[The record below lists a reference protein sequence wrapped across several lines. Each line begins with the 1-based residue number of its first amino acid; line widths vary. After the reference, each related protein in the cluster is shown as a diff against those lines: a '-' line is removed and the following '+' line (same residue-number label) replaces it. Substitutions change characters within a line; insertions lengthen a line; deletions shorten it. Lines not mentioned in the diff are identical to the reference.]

1 MTPRE
6 PLFEP
11 CPHHTPNAGGSVA
24 SELHG
29 VCIFCWRDWWAE
41 SRARWAEVEAENE
54 RLRGAL
60 RPLALVGDLDFGRV
74 SADVRLYSR
83 RSYTRER
90 GDEEVCITVADA
102 RRARAALSPVKP

>member
-1 MTPRE
+1 MTRDE
-6 PLFEP
+6 TVQELSGVVYTRPLDALRAAYD
-11 CPHHTPNAGGSVA
+11 AGA
-24 SELHG
+24 
-29 VCIFCWRDWWAE
+29 
-41 SRARWAEVEAENE
+41 ARLAEVEAENE